1 MRIYYVPGTVVN
13 VAKFNYQQINNK
25 QSRDSPWGYGIYS
38 LEYLIIS
45 KQIITNTYG
54 GAISHAKLICI

>member
-1 MRIYYVPGTVVN
+1 MVN